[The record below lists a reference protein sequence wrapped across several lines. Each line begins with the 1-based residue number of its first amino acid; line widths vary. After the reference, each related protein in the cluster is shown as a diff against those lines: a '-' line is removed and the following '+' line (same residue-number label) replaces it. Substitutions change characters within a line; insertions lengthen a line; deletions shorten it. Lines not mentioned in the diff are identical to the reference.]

1 MQLLD
6 TDSTGIQP
14 FGFLSQD
21 SSPAQQLHCAELWG
35 REISAGITAFP
46 AVAVDRG
53 KQIITVGY
61 VSSGF
66 GQHPTA
72 CLTAEL
78 FECHD
83 RQQFRSIAYSVG
95 PDDHSPM
102 RARLV
107 QAFDQFHDF
116 HGLAFEA
123 LANQIRADQVDVLV
137 DLRGYGGGAVTEVMA
152 MRPAPIQVNWLAYP
166 GTMGAAFMDYILVDP
181 FVAPAYV
188 SEHFSE
194 ATVWLPDAYQPTDT
208 TRPIDAHETTRSA
221 CGLPQDAM
229 VYCSF
234 NNSYK
239 LSATV
244 FDDWMQ
250 ILHAV
255 EGSVLW
261 LLAGKTGTSSDQN
274 LRQQAIH
281 RGIDPNR
288 LVFMPGQPHLEYLAR
303 YQLVDLFLD
312 TTPYNAHTT
321 ASDALWAGCP
331 VLTCPGETFA
341 SRVAGSLC
349 RSAGLAETVVETRAD
364 YRNLAIE
371 LGHNDRKRV
380 ALRRQLLDA
389 RANAPLFQTAVF
401 CRQLESAYVEMVRR
415 WHHGLP
421 AEPFSV
427 ASQLS
432 K

>member
-1 MQLLD
+1 MQ
-6 TDSTGIQP
+6 I
-14 FGFLSQD
+14 F
-21 SSPAQQLHCAELWG
+21 
-35 REISAGITAFP
+35 
-46 AVAVDRG
+46 RG
-53 KQIITVGY
+53 
-61 VSSGF
+61 
-66 GQHPTA
+66 
-72 CLTAEL
+72 
-78 FECHD
+78 
-83 RQQFRSIAYSVG
+83 
-95 PDDHSPM
+95 PM

-181 FVAPAYV
+181 FVAPADV

-194 ATVWLPDAYQPTDT
+194 APVWLPDAYQPTDA
-208 TRPIDAHETTRSA
+208 TRPIDASDTTRSA
-221 CGLPQDAM
+221 CGLPQEAM

-274 LRQQAIH
+274 LRQQAID
-281 RGIDPNR
+281 RDIDPNR
-288 LVFMPGQPHLEYLAR
+288 LVFMPALPHLEYLTR
-303 YQLVDLFLD
+303 Y
-312 TTPYNAHTT
+312 
-321 ASDALWAGCP
+321 
-331 VLTCPGETFA
+331 
-341 SRVAGSLC
+341 
-349 RSAGLAETVVETRAD
+349 
-364 YRNLAIE
+364 
-371 LGHNDRKRV
+371 
-380 ALRRQLLDA
+380 
-389 RANAPLFQTAVF
+389 
-401 CRQLESAYVEMVRR
+401 
-415 WHHGLP
+415 
-421 AEPFSV
+421 
-427 ASQLS
+427 
-432 K
+432 